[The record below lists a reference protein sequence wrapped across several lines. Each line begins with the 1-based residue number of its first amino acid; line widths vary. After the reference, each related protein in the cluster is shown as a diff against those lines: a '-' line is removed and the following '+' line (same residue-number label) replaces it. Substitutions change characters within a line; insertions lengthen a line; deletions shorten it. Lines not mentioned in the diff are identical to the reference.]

1 MERPVT
7 ATFYDHILDIS
18 RQEGCSVPE
27 ALTEAKK
34 LGISALEV
42 SCGNLQGRAEET
54 AGELA
59 AAGMAVTTV
68 PSYFH
73 FDSDGDVS
81 AQAADIF
88 ADAKTVGA
96 RTLLVI
102 PGFIPPGADRE
113 ECTQR
118 IIERT
123 GELAELADKAGF
135 SLVMEDFDNENA
147 PFSTSAQLL
156 RFMDA
161 VPGLRAC
168 FDTGNFRFAGE
179 DAMKAYDNL
188 RGRIGHVHLKDRSSN
203 TDFGRDTRVA
213 LDGSPLHPSPV
224 GAGEIPIGE
233 LLSRLREDGYSGPY
247 TIEHYGAEPMLECL
261 KRSVNWLEGRF
272 ILQ

>member
-1 MERPVT
+1 MEQPVT

-27 ALTEAKK
+27 AMAEARK
-34 LGISALEV
+34 LGISALEI
-42 SCGNLQGRAEET
+42 SCGNLSGRAEE
-54 AGELA
+54 AARELA
-59 AAGMAVTTV
+59 AAGMAVTAV
-68 PSYFH
+68 PAYFH
-73 FDSDGDVS
+73 FDSDGEVR

-102 PGFIPPGADRE
+102 PGFVPPGADRE
-113 ECTQR
+113 ECARRMT
-118 IIERT
+118 ERT
-123 GELAELADKAGF
+123 AELAELADKAGF

-179 DAMKAYDNL
+179 DALEAYENL

-203 TDFGRDTRVA
+203 TDFGRDDRPSP
-213 LDGSPLHPSPV
+213 DGSPLHPCPV

-233 LLSRLREDGYSGPY
+233 LLSRLREDGYRGPY

-261 KRSVNWLEGRF
+261 RRSVNWLHDRF
-272 ILQ
+272 ISE